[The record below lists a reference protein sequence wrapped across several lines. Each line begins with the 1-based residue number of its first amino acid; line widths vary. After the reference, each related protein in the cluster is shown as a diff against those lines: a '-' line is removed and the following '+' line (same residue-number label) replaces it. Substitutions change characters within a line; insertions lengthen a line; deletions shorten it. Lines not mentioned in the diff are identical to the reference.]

1 MRSIQR
7 HCANAYKSN
16 LAHIALYRNMSSFL
30 EIVWDEYFS
39 ASN

>member
-1 MRSIQR
+1 MSISR
-7 HCANAYKSN
+7 MPVSN
-16 LAHIALYRNMSSFL
+16 LAHIALYRNMSGLL

>member
-1 MRSIQR
+1 MLIF
-7 HCANAYKSN
+7 N
-16 LAHIALYRNMSSFL
+16 LAHIALYRKMSGLL

>member
-1 MRSIQR
+1 MLI
-7 HCANAYKSN
+7 SN
-16 LAHIALYRNMSSFL
+16 LAHFALYRNMSGLL